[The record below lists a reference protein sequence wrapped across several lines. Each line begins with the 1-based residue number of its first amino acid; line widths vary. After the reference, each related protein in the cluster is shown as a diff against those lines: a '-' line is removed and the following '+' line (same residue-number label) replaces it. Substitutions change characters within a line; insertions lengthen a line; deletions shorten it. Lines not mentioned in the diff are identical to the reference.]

1 MSFLDAERGLNEEIR
16 KVQQNRADLEDSMM
30 EILRNLEKRQ
40 IELERAHQDLE
51 RLLAEQRNNTTSL
64 RGDVQNLTQQ
74 QQETEAEIQ
83 RCRNEIQRIE
93 AACKV
98 CIQET
103 GLCEQRRSHLSS
115 EYDMLMRKERLRIE
129 YMEQTQALNKQAMEE
144 IEKALLEVE
153 ESKKTILKDKEKIQA
168 EIDKCAGAIRKFLE
182 ADRDR
187 KQQMNDFQ
195 NKRKIIL
202 DGMNSMLSNQEDLK
216 KIIEEVRQPVSRVLS
231 YYNRSYASV
240 APASAYKSFEISD
253 KSFEKSSYSTS
264 YYSSEGSFPKYRLF
278 KLWDILNQY

>member
-1 MSFLDAERGLNEEIR
+1 
-16 KVQQNRADLEDSMM
+16 MM